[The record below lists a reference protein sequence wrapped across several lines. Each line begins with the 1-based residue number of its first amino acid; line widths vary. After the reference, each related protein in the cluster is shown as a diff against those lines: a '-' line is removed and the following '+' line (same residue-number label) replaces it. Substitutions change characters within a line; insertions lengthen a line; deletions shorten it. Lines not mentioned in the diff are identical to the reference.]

1 MTRRSL
7 ATVAAALT
15 GLAAALA
22 GPLAPSAITA
32 AETGTIQ
39 ALAIPAL
46 KRSVVVS
53 DPLVRIGDL
62 VEHAGSL
69 ATIPVFRAPDVGTTG
84 TVSTA
89 QVMEA
94 LRPYRLFRVDVSD
107 ITAVEVTRAGRIVT
121 ASDIQNRILQ
131 AYAGQYGLGDPAALS
146 LTVERDIRSFAVEA
160 TASSELVIARSS
172 YDPRSTRFDITFE
185 VPGSQ
190 AARRVPLRFTGTL
203 VEMVEAVVTTRS
215 MQRGDVIK
223 GTDVV
228 IERRPKGE
236 VPSDAAPVNERVA
249 GFAARQNLRAGQPI
263 RRNDLM
269 KPDLIRRDET
279 VTLIYEA
286 PGLLLTTRGKALEAG
301 AEGDMVTAV
310 NLQSKRTVQGIVTG
324 AGQITLVATTPRV
337 LAAASLETTDPAP
350 VAPKPGE

>member
-7 ATVAAALT
+7 VAAAALT

-22 GPLAPSAITA
+22 GPLVPSTGTA
-32 AETGTIQ
+32 AENGTTQ
-39 ALAIPAL
+39 AVAIPVL
-46 KRSVVVS
+46 KRSVVIS

-84 TVSTA
+84 NVSTA

-94 LRPYRLFRVDVSD
+94 LRPYRLFRVDVGD
-107 ITAVEVTRAGRIVT
+107 IAAVEVTRAGRIVT
-121 ASDIQNRILQ
+121 AAEIQSRIVQ
-131 AYAGQYGLGDPAALS
+131 AFAGQYGLGDAAN
-146 LTVERDIRSFAVEA
+146 LTLMVERDIRSFAVEA
-160 TASSELVIARSS
+160 TASGDLVIARSS

-185 VPGSQ
+185 VPGSL

-223 GTDVV
+223 GTDVM
-228 IERRPKGE
+228 IERRPKAE
-236 VPSDAAPVNERVA
+236 LPTDAAPASERVA
-249 GFAARQNLRAGQPI
+249 GFAARQALRAGQPV

-310 NLQSKRTVQGIVTG
+310 NLQSKRTVQGVVTG
-324 AGQITLVATTPRV
+324 AGQITLVTTTSRLV
-337 LAAASLETTDPAP
+337 AAASLETSDPAP